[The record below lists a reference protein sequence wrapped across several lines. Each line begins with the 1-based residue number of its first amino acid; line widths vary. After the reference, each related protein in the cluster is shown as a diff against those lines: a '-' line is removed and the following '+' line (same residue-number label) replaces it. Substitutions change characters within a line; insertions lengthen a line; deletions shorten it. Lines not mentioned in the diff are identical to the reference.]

1 MYSVS
6 ERRFGGVAR
15 VYGTDALNRFGRAKV
30 TVIGVGGVGSWAVEA
45 LARSG
50 IGSLVLIDL
59 DHIVESNI
67 NRQLQ
72 AVEPD
77 LGKAK
82 VLALA
87 ERVAQI
93 NPQCLIETQEMFLQQ
108 DNIEQ
113 LIAVDNSYVV
123 DCIDNYRVKAA
134 LIVYCHR
141 NKIPVIVSGGAGG
154 RIDPTQVRIAD
165 LSRTEQDPLLSRTR
179 KLLRQDYGFSH
190 NPKRRFNVP
199 CVFSPEQQRH
209 PEDVGAVCNP
219 LGVSGLSCAGF
230 GSAMTV
236 TATFGLVAVSHVLKK
251 LAESETDSRAGLR

>member
-1 MYSVS
+1 MDSVS

-15 VYGTDALNRFGRAKV
+15 VYGADALDRFAKAKV
-30 TVIGVGGVGSWAVEA
+30 TVVGVGGVGSWVVEA

-72 AVEPD
+72 AIDPD

-87 ERVAQI
+87 ERVALI
-93 NPQCLIETQEMFLQQ
+93 NSQCRVETQETFLQQ
-108 DNIEQ
+108 DNVEQ
-113 LIAVDNSYVV
+113 LIAVDNSYVI

-134 LIVYCHR
+134 LIVYCRR
-141 NKIPVIVSGGAGG
+141 NKIPVITSGGAGG
-154 RIDPTQVRIAD
+154 RVDPTQVKIAD

-199 CVFSPEQQRH
+199 CVFSPEQQRL
-209 PEDVGAVCNP
+209 PEDVGAACNP
-219 LGVSGLSCAGF
+219 SGGLSCAGF
-230 GSAMTV
+230 GSVMTV

-251 LAESETDSRAGLR
+251 LAEMETDSRVGLHR